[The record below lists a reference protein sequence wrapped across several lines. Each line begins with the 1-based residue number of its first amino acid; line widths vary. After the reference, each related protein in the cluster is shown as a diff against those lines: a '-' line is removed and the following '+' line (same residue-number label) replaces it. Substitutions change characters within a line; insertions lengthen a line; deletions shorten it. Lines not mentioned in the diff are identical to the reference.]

1 MSLCPCLFI
10 DVLMVQLHHPPLCV
24 ISTYLL
30 LTNLDE
36 RSVTNIKFTFN
47 IEPQTQLR
55 PRASRRGRAI
65 VVYDPPKV
73 KAFKAKLH
81 AMAQEQFKGEPL
93 DGPLEV
99 NWWFYRPVQTS
110 ISKAEKDRRLS
121 GVEPPVVKPDLSNYL
136 KASEDALNG
145 VLWVDDRVI
154 VIERCFKRYSETPR
168 IEVEVKKY
176 RRND

>member
-1 MSLCPCLFI
+1 M
-10 DVLMVQLHHPPLCV
+10 
-24 ISTYLL
+24 
-30 LTNLDE
+30 
-36 RSVTNIKFTFN
+36 KFVFN

-73 KAFKAKLH
+73 KNFKRRLH
-81 AMAQEQFKGEPL
+81 AMAKETYKGKPL

-99 NWWFYRPVQTS
+99 TFVFYRPLQTS
-110 ISKAEKDRRLS
+110 LSKAEKARRLA

-145 VLWVDDRVI
+145 VLWADDRLI
-154 VIERCFKRYSETPR
+154 VTPR

-176 RRND
+176 ERKDTQ

>member
-1 MSLCPCLFI
+1 MS
-10 DVLMVQLHHPPLCV
+10 
-24 ISTYLL
+24 
-30 LTNLDE
+30 
-36 RSVTNIKFTFN
+36 IKFTFD
-47 IEPQTQLR
+47 IPPQTQLR

-81 AMAQEQFKGEPL
+81 AMAKETYKGKPL
-93 DGPLEV
+93 TGPLEV
-99 NWWFYRPVQTS
+99 TFVFYRPLQS
-110 ISKAEKDRRLS
+110 SLSKAAKARRLS

-136 KASEDALNG
+136 KASEDALNSI
-145 VLWVDDRVI
+145 LWLDDRFI

-176 RRND
+176 ERKDTMNYEATLQ